1 MYFFCQCLIYVLNH
15 ELSTIV
21 NNVFMLLLR
30 LIKKKSILCYYG
42 KLIWYIDTCKS
53 SRWIKKGPKLYV
65 VGHVIR

>member
-30 LIKKKSILCYYG
+30 LIKKKVYFVITESLFG
-42 KLIWYIDTCKS
+42 TLI
-53 SRWIKKGPKLYV
+53 
-65 VGHVIR
+65 HVNLLDELKRDQNYTWSVM